1 MQSPSAPKKYL
12 LVDQSD
18 QQPRTAPLTKKNFL
32 ARSEENEEALNV
44 IFNPVFSLS
53 DEYEQLERNNM
64 LTDSPTPP
72 RKTSF
77 TDGSPSRGSSRENS
91 PRRWHSMP
99 QEPNKRNSPVLPG
112 IAKHRLKSP
121 GPSASQLTITTNG
134 GSDGRQSEEGSVLS
148 SDEEEVCV

>member
-1 MQSPSAPKKYL
+1 M
-12 LVDQSD
+12 
-18 QQPRTAPLTKKNFL
+18 TKKNFL
-32 ARSEENEEALNV
+32 ARSNESDEALNV

-53 DEYEQLERNNM
+53 DEYEQLEKNNM

-99 QEPNKRNSPVLPG
+99 QEPKKLSPVLPG

-121 GPSASQLTITTNG
+121 GPPVSQYTIATNG
-134 GSDGRQSEEGSVLS
+134 SSDGRQSEEGSVLS
-148 SDEEEVCV
+148 SDDEEVCVYIDCYYNKLIK